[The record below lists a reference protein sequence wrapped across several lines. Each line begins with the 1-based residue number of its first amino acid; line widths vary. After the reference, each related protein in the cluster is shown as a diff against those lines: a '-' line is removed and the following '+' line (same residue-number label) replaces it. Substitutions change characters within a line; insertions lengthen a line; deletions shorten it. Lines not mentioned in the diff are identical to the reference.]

1 MDRFMKF
8 SIIVV
13 TCSIFISTLSGC
25 SSIDK
30 LRQSETVVAAQSTAV
45 QSPAKD
51 DIKERIN
58 KERIND
64 SIAGN
69 KDLQNLRDQLAKQ
82 QQQLETM
89 NSEQQALQEQLKRQY
104 LNLQIVPTATANAGR
119 TTVGT
124 ASTAYVAFLEDES
137 QFADVEELFSKEI
150 SIIPNR
156 ESSVKLSIPQEAR
169 FIAIKVGLRYT
180 KKRSQV
186 LIPIESLNFDE
197 PLAINIG
204 ACDINIKTGVDPKL
218 STDYA
223 SKLKYYQQPLVSC
236 Q

>member
-8 SIIVV
+8 SIIVA
-13 TCSIFISTLSGC
+13 TCGVLIGTLSGC

-30 LRQSETVVAAQSTAV
+30 LSQLKTAVAAQ
-45 QSPAKD
+45 QSITPQYSAKD
-51 DIKERIN
+51 DS

-64 SIAGN
+64 NVAGN
-69 KDLQNLRDQLAKQ
+69 KDLQDLREQLAKQ

-104 LNLQIVPTATANAGR
+104 LNLQIIPTATANAGR

-124 ASTAYVAFLEDES
+124 ASTAYIAFLEEES

-150 SIIPNR
+150 SVIPNR

-180 KKRSQV
+180 KKRSQLLV
-186 LIPIESLNFDE
+186 PIESLNFDE

-204 ACDINIKTGVDPKL
+204 ACDVNIKSGIDLKL
-218 STDYA
+218 STDYV
-223 SKLKYYQQPLVSC
+223 SKLKYYQQPLVRC

>member
-8 SIIVV
+8 SIIVA

-30 LRQSETVVAAQSTAV
+30 LRQSKTVVAAQSTAV

-51 DIKERIN
+51 DI

-104 LNLQIVPTATANAGR
+104 INLQIIPTATANAGR

-150 SIIPNR
+150 SVIPNR

-204 ACDINIKTGVDPKL
+204 ACDVNIKTGVDPKL